1 MGAITVAV
9 VGARGVAAEFGKKG
23 TASDVT
29 LFNQVRAGH
38 ALTLVEPTQ
47 FPERFPPLL
56 YAVAMGD
63 RALFVVQGLSRD
75 VAETAT
81 VLDLGDRPVVLLR
94 SEAVGEEELRRAF
107 KGMRFAADPIGRFD
121 GVHLREELDGWEA
134 PPSEGPTRVP
144 LDHAFPVKGVGAVAL
159 GIVRGNVLEAHARLR
174 LYPTER
180 EVEVRSIQVH
190 DVDVRSAAPGD
201 RVGVALKGVEA
212 EELSRG
218 QVLAPPG
225 TLAVATTLEGSD
237 LARCPYYRGTLAAGG
252 QLQLAVGLQVV
263 PAHVDEAGPDRVRV
277 TADRPVAIEPG
288 SVALLNDLS
297 APGGSRLKSRFRPR
311 PA

>member
-1 MGAITVAV
+1 
-9 VGARGVAAEFGKKG
+9 
-23 TASDVT
+23 VT
-29 LFNQVRAGH
+29 LFNHVRAGH

-81 VLDLGDRPVVLLR
+81 VLDLADRPVVLLR
-94 SEAVGEEELRRAF
+94 GDAVGEEELRRAF
-107 KGMRFAADPIGRFD
+107 KGMRFAADPIGRYD
-121 GVHLREELDGWEA
+121 GVHLRDELDRWEA
-134 PPSEGPTRVP
+134 PPPDGPTRVP

-159 GIVRGNVLEAHARLR
+159 GIVRGGALEAHARLR

-190 DVDVRSAAPGD
+190 DVDVPAAAPGD

-212 EELSRG
+212 EELTRG

-225 TLAVATTLEGSD
+225 ALAVATTVDGSD
-237 LARCPYYRGTLAAGG
+237 LARCTYYRGTLAAGAH
-252 QLQLAVGLQVV
+252 LQLAVGLQVV
-263 PAHVDEAGPDRVRV
+263 PARVDEAGPDRVRI
-277 TADRPVAIEPG
+277 TADRPVALEPA
-288 SVALLNDLS
+288 SVAFLADLS
-297 APGGSRLKSRFRPR
+297 ATGGSRLVARFRPR